1 MKTIFK
7 NIITKIQILCLLFA
21 STNICFAADKPV
33 VAGENVI
40 PIKTVLIKFGITMGS
55 VLVSLIVIWILL
67 NFYKAYYTQ
76 ETKKA
81 KTQSLYGDTLDTPKS
96 IDDAVIMF
104 IDKNRL

>member
-1 MKTIFK
+1 MKTILK
-7 NIITKIQILCLLFA
+7 NIITKLQILCLFFA
-21 STNICFAADKPV
+21 STNICYATENPIV
-33 VAGENVI
+33 VGENVL
-40 PIKTVLIKFGITMGS
+40 PIKTVIMKFGITMGS
-55 VLVSLIVIWILL
+55 VLISLLIIWILL
-67 NFYKAYYTQ
+67 NFYKAYTAE